1 MANPI
6 NQSGMAISKYRM
18 VKLATKRKRHVCS
31 GFLMVIRSIM
41 RFYILTTGSRTS
53 KREIAAYIKSLV
65 SDILISPKLLSA
77 AVG

>member
-1 MANPI
+1 MANPM
-6 NQSGMAISKYRM
+6 NQSGMAISKYRI

-31 GFLMVIRSIM
+31 GFFMVIRSIM

-53 KREIAAYIKSLV
+53 KREIAACIKSLV